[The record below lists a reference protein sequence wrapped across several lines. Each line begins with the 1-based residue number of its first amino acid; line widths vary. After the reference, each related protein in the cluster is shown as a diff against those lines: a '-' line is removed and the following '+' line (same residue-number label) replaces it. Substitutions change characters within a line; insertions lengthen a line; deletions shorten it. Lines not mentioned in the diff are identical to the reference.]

1 MTILITYPR
10 ESIAAP
16 LRQALEGAAT
26 TIYCPLRRL
35 QAVPISAA
43 DRRLIAESDY
53 IIVTSNFALEVYLQ
67 QLRGVNAGM
76 AAAGVADVAGD
87 AIAASAAG
95 AAEATPATP
104 ADASAGATLIV
115 LSRKMAL
122 AAQRAGVERVL
133 VSSEENQAGMRGII
147 AQIMGRAGAG
157 DVADAANCADASG
170 AAGRANRANS
180 RTIVQLCGNISIPT
194 RADHAVPAQK
204 TAHIVPVPAAP
215 AQQRMLAAIPRVQV
229 YENIWND
236 ALQQQAAD
244 AIAHGCEL
252 GGSPVRRILVTS
264 PSAYRRLVAIEQA
277 IPQCFADPAYYAL
290 GHSTAASIQSDGHHA
305 IVASH
310 EQDVLAHAVS
320 SIINDEVDEPD
331 ETDETAE
338 TDD

>member
-1 MTILITYPR
+1 
-10 ESIAAP
+10 
-16 LRQALEGAAT
+16 
-26 TIYCPLRRL
+26 
-35 QAVPISAA
+35 
-43 DRRLIAESDY
+43 
-53 IIVTSNFALEVYLQ
+53 
-67 QLRGVNAGM
+67 
-76 AAAGVADVAGD
+76 
-87 AIAASAAG
+87 
-95 AAEATPATP
+95 
-104 ADASAGATLIV
+104 
-115 LSRKMAL
+115 MAL
-122 AAQRAGVERVL
+122 AAQRAGIERVL

-147 AQIMGRAGAG
+147 AQVMGRSGAG

-170 AAGRANRANS
+170 AAGRANCAHS
-180 RTIVQLCGNISIPT
+180 HAIVRLCGNISIPG

-204 TAHIVPVPAAP
+204 TAHTMPVPAVP
-215 AQQRMLAAIPRVQV
+215 AQQRIFDAIPRVQV

-264 PSAYRRLVAIEQA
+264 PSAYRRLVTIEQA
-277 IPQCFADPAYYAL
+277 IPRCFADPAYYAL

-320 SIINDEVDEPD
+320 SIINDETDEPDEPD

-338 TDD
+338 PAETPETDESDD